1 MILINPLSMPSHHMD
16 FFDLHSLVVMSSLKS
31 LHLKTVL
38 FVRKRAFFLP
48 IMPTTSMMVTLIQL
62 NLALLPRV
70 RMSSPSSR
78 DVSSRTSC
86 LVHLPSQ
93 NGQNCGK
100 SSFINYKS
108 LTHCTHLLDLA
119 LLLVDYLLTSF
130 NIASDGRYD
139 LWRYDTTRKD
149 MILRLGYG
157 IQYTKYTYLQS
168 SHDLSIWDSF

>member
-1 MILINPLSMPSHHMD
+1 MILINPLSMLSHHMD

-108 LTHCTHLLDLA
+108 LTHCTALTCLILLFYLSTIYWHHST
-119 LLLVDYLLTSF
+119 LLRTDVMIY
-130 NIASDGRYD
+130 DGMIPQGRIWYYD
-139 LWRYDTTRKD
+139 WG
-149 MILRLGYG
+149 MG
-157 IQYTKYTYLQS
+157 
-168 SHDLSIWDSF
+168 